1 MIVLGWTLADDL
13 LQCRL
18 SGERRARTLAASH
31 SLSVLSWLPDRTC
44 RHSGEKATTKTK
56 PECPI
61 CGTTSI
67 LGLSC
72 AAAQRQRC
80 QRHRRRSNHPSNRRP
95 HDPHDDPCPNRIG
108 STTAHFPRK
117 LWLRQVQTSPT
128 SNVLTSCGTCWVN
141 STPIIEPATSNSSTI
156 ARNRSRRSAAS
167 DTGNAPPFYGVTK
180 LPGSPVD
187 PARPA
192 PNRVNWLVGPQ
203 RDHTYGK
210 EQAVSRSDAPTAL
223 NFVEARTTMQFRYQL
238 RVQEWEEAR
247 RPRWVL
253 SLSTS
258 SAR

>member
-72 AAAQRQRC
+72 AAAQRQRR
-80 QRHRRRSNHPSNRRP
+80 QRHRQRSNHPSNRRP
-95 HDPHDDPCPNRIG
+95 HDPRDDPCPNRIG

-128 SNVLTSCGTCWVN
+128 SNVLTSCGTCWAN

-156 ARNRSRRSAAS
+156 ARIRSRQLAPS
-167 DTGNAPPFYGVTK
+167 DTGNASPFCGLTK
-180 LPGSPVD
+180 LPDSLGWARLFIAPPWVPSPLERNGWSPSD
-187 PARPA
+187 GLRKPP
-192 PNRVNWLVGPQ
+192 
-203 RDHTYGK
+203 
-210 EQAVSRSDAPTAL
+210 RSP
-223 NFVEARTTMQFRYQL
+223 
-238 RVQEWEEAR
+238 
-247 RPRWVL
+247 
-253 SLSTS
+253 
-258 SAR
+258 